1 MTDKKPYSAPQI
13 FEVELNHDQA
23 ILSVC
28 SAAATNI
35 DDTGG
40 REDGVNQYVSVI
52 CNPYYSSFYTNPKK
66 NSETVAGLLSDLE
79 ATSETQPNNGEGKSL
94 RDFAPTQDRFG
105 ELAPEAADH
114 TAADVS

>member
-40 REDGVNQYVSVI
+40 NVCAGVCRKCMGS
-52 CNPYYSSFYTNPKK
+52 PLPRSASRP
-66 NSETVAGLLSDLE
+66 S
-79 ATSETQPNNGEGKSL
+79 
-94 RDFAPTQDRFG
+94 
-105 ELAPEAADH
+105 
-114 TAADVS
+114 